1 MSGDGDLGA
10 LPSQMP
16 DPRERATDELA
27 AHCRIVLRRL
37 RDGNVIPFLG
47 AGTNLCGRPEDEA
60 WLGRHLPSG
69 TELAA
74 YLAESYAYPDGE
86 APDLLRVSQYVQ
98 AVTGGRVLYDELH
111 ELFARDYEP
120 TLLHELLATLPA
132 LVRARRADGHDA
144 RFHLL
149 VTTNYDDAL
158 EKAFTRAG
166 EPFDLVTYLAAG
178 PSRGKFLHHMP
189 DGDRHVIDQPNV
201 YRELSLR
208 RRPVILKIHGAVDRE
223 DAAADSYV
231 ITEDHYI
238 EYLAQTDIANII
250 PAALMA
256 VMNESHFLFLGYSL
270 RDWNLRVILQ
280 RIWGRRPFEEQYK
293 SWAIRKDP
301 SRLEERLWASR
312 NVEIMNLDLDA
323 YVAALRGA
331 LDGVVAGPA
340 AA

>member
-1 MSGDGDLGA
+1 MNKKLIA
-10 LPSQMP
+10 LLVANLFAAAP
-16 DPRERATDELA
+16 ALA
-27 AHCRIVLRRL
+27 ADDFRL
-37 RDGNVIPFLG
+37 QGSVSVGGIG
-47 AGTNLCGRPEDEA
+47 VDE
-60 WLGRHLPSG
+60 S
-69 TELAA
+69 
-74 YLAESYAYPDGE
+74 
-86 APDLLRVSQYVQ
+86 APDASKMNEY
-98 AVTGGRVLYDELH
+98 
-111 ELFARDYEP
+111 RD
-120 TLLHELLATLPA
+120 
-132 LVRARRADGHDA
+132 
-144 RFHLL
+144 
-149 VTTNYDDAL
+149 
-158 EKAFTRAG
+158 
-166 EPFDLVTYLAAG
+166 
-178 PSRGKFLHHMP
+178 
-189 DGDRHVIDQPNV
+189 
-201 YRELSLR
+201 LSLER
-208 RRPVILKIHGAVDRE
+208 RSVLMKVHGTVSRDDE
-223 DAAADSYV
+223 SGDSYV